1 MLLRGARLM
10 LFLPEMTFDVQLMTT
25 KLDSNAI
32 RLIFKSLVTWLVSK
46 PYFFS
51 KSLNEASAL
60 AVRLLRFVSL
70 SLKVASLSRNR
81 VFKSL
86 GWKEFF
92 FPEGK
97 QLWERH
103 VNYPQL
109 YVSSCFCSL
118 SHSMPMKR
126 GAFGTIVV
134 TLPILFTCRLVLCTW
149 REA

>member
-10 LFLPEMTFDVQLMTT
+10 LFLPEMTFDVQLMT

-46 PYFFS
+46 PYFFFK
-51 KSLNEASAL
+51 KSEWSLRSRSSLVKICFAL
-60 AVRLLRFVSL
+60 TKSCFVISEP
-70 SLKVASLSRNR
+70 SFQKPRMKR
-81 VFKSL
+81 I
-86 GWKEFF
+86 FF

-134 TLPILFTCRLVLCTW
+134 TLPILFTCRLVLCTL